1 MMGFFDKIKKAL
13 MGKEEPKEEALKS
26 EQALEDETAAN
37 GEQPVSTAETSE
49 EQLETSE
56 ATPEATSEEKPALK
70 EEPAAP
76 APETPEK
83 SPTAEQSAE
92 VSEQAEADTQDS
104 IEESIAVPETEPVAE
119 EQETASEEPQP
130 DSVPKENVSRETIYQ
145 TIPEEAVS
153 EPETPASS
161 DEVLEEAIAET
172 EVPAETEAALE
183 ETPIVPETQAEITEK
198 YDKGLKKSRKTFG
211 QRLNELFANFRSV
224 DEDFFEEVEE
234 TLIGA
239 DVGFDAAMRI
249 ADEMRQEV
257 KLKNVKKPK
266 EVQNV
271 IIEKLVNLYDEAGE
285 DENHALNIQPND
297 LTVMLFVGV
306 NGVGKTTSIGKLAY
320 EYRMAG
326 KKVLMAAADTF
337 RAGAIDQLVVW
348 GERSGVEVIRHN
360 AGGDPA
366 AVVFDAV
373 KKAKD
378 EHYDVLLVDTAG
390 RLQNKVNLMKEL
402 DKIKRVIQ
410 REVPAAPHEVLLVVD
425 ATTGQNAM
433 VQAKQFKETTDVTG
447 IVLTK
452 LDGTAKGGIVL
463 AIRNEL
469 HLPVKLVGL
478 GEGIDDLEV
487 FDPNQ
492 FVIGLFKGLIQE

>member
-1 MMGFFDKIKKAL
+1 MGFFDKIKKAL

-119 EQETASEEPQP
+119 EQETTSEEPQP

-172 EVPAETEAALE
+172 EVPAETEAVLE